1 MGMEPPFASE
11 PPERDRRK
19 KIWRQFLREVS
30 SLGRERLR
38 KSWQVVGEV
47 FRGMTVHELEME
59 LRKERGAFDQ
69 LFLLIVFGDLIGLP
83 MFPPYYTMRL
93 LPYIL
98 PRIKIWRR
106 SVLREKDLS
115 ERMALDM

>member
-1 MGMEPPFASE
+1 MND
-11 PPERDRRK
+11 PEK
-19 KIWRQFLREVS
+19 KTW
-30 SLGRERLR
+30 RERLSEGSARGR
-38 KSWQVVGEV
+38 KKFQSLRRAVGEI

-59 LRKERGAFDQ
+59 LRKEKATFDQ

-83 MFPPYYTMRL
+83 LFPPYYTMRL

-98 PRIKIWRR
+98 PGIESWKR

-115 ERMALDM
+115 DLVSLDM

>member
-1 MGMEPPFASE
+1 METDPPFASD
-11 PPERDRRK
+11 PPESDRGK

-30 SLGRERLR
+30 SLGKERLR
-38 KSWQVVGEV
+38 KSWRVAREV
-47 FRGMTVHELEME
+47 FRGMTVHEFEME
-59 LRKERGAFDQ
+59 LRKERGTFDQ

-83 MFPPYYTMRL
+83 MFPPYHTMRL

-98 PRIKIWRR
+98 PRIESWRR

-115 ERMALDM
+115 ERVALDM